1 MKSLKCNVYNLE
13 ITPHKYKCLS
23 VNGDQIDHFIHPDTQ
38 NNMPKLYVVK
48 NGNTVCYVGITSQSM
63 STRLR
68 IGFKADGKTGYW
80 GYKWKNELTNA
91 ELYIWSFPSKDK
103 EYIEAIEGELVY
115 YLREQTG
122 KWPKHQMEIHFHPDV
137 TKEQSDIAKTL
148 LKATL

>member
-1 MKSLKCNVYNLE
+1 
-13 ITPHKYKCLS
+13 
-23 VNGDQIDHFIHPDTQ
+23 
-38 NNMPKLYVVK
+38 
-48 NGNTVCYVGITSQSM
+48 VGITSQSM

-148 LKATL
+148 LKAML